1 MKKLMTLM
9 AGLFLLSGA
18 ASTDFARAAIAAEE
32 SCCWLY
38 CESYRMIC
46 EGSFGEDEEYC
57 QAFYEGCIDGC
68 QYGGGD

>member
-1 MKKLMTLM
+1 MKRLITLTVGM
-9 AGLFLLSGA
+9 LVLLGA
-18 ASTDFARAAIAAEE
+18 IPTDLARAAATEE

-68 QYGGGD
+68 QYEGG

>member
-1 MKKLMTLM
+1 MKKLMMSFGCLM
-9 AGLFLLSGA
+9 LLFGA
-18 ASTDFARAAIAAEE
+18 VPTDLARAAATEDE

-68 QYGGGD
+68 QYAGGD

>member
-1 MKKLMTLM
+1 MKKLMMLV
-9 AGLFLLSGA
+9 ASLFLVSGA
-18 ASTDFARAAIAAEE
+18 VQADAVRAAAAEDE

-68 QYGGGD
+68 QYEGG

>member
-1 MKKLMTLM
+1 MKKLTMSFGCLVV
-9 AGLFLLSGA
+9 LLGA
-18 ASTDFARAAIAAEE
+18 VPTDLARASAAEEE

-68 QYGGGD
+68 QYRGGN

>member
-1 MKKLMTLM
+1 MKKLMMLT
-9 AGLFLLSGA
+9 AGLLLTSGGLL
-18 ASTDFARAAIAAEE
+18 TDLARAAVAEDE

-68 QYGGGD
+68 QYQGGE